1 MIRGGG
7 NRVGRRGN
15 DKWRERRKGQKGQK
29 SQ

>member
-1 MIRGGG
+1 MIWGG

-15 DKWRERRKGQKGQK
+15 DKWRERRKGQKGQT